1 MGAAGKGSHI
11 QGRSRVQERRCGE
24 MGTPWPLVLSLD
36 GCLAAM
42 GWGGSIVPLQ
52 GWRSEPRE
60 EREDQRKFQ
69 EQPALPSRSEPEV
82 SGGLGTLGHAGMLSP
97 AAASTLRGR
106 KQLTARLQMGACDR
120 PPLSPPL
127 ASIRTPNSS
136 TGPTAGS
143 EFVPRNRQA
152 RGGIGSSRNETGT
165 SIWPLCL
172 VPEHMGKDA
181 KNCWFLMLY
190 SLTPGELESGRPSSE
205 SQPYT

>member
-11 QGRSRVQERRCGE
+11 QGRSRVQKRRCGE

-36 GCLAAM
+36 GCLVAM

-52 GWRSEPRE
+52 GWGSEPRE
-60 EREDQRKFQ
+60 EREDQKKFQ

-106 KQLTARLQMGACDR
+106 KQLTARLQMGACDC

-127 ASIRTPNSS
+127 ASAHQTPQQGQQQGVSS
-136 TGPTAGS
+136 FQGIGRLGEGLGPPEMKLAPAYGRSAWYQSTWGKMLRTAGS
-143 EFVPRNRQA
+143 SCSTV
-152 RGGIGSSRNETGT
+152 
-165 SIWPLCL
+165 
-172 VPEHMGKDA
+172 
-181 KNCWFLMLY
+181 
-190 SLTPGELESGRPSSE
+190 
-205 SQPYT
+205 